1 MSDKK
6 SPHRFKVGDRVIY
19 HVASG
24 VGYDVLDGCVGTV
37 IGVDSSN
44 LPYTVEFDDEFP
56 DAMEDM
62 FFGGEKGHCWC
73 CSSERLTP
81 AGTKRKRKKGN
92 PGYAGVNC
100 GMTDVEVNKVREM
113 IEAGEPLVNIADVLG
128 VTLTTLKNKLHVLRQ
143 RDPSFPR
150 AHRGG
155 KRETC
160 ENGENAGGEDAPGD
174 GEGLEDGVGEGL
186 APPAKLN
193 DLEAVLAERVRE
205 LTEECERMKVY
216 TEDLEADVDK
226 LTLQKKELLE
236 NNAKLKETNIEL
248 TEENKY
254 LSDHRFD
261 LEEEVSNLT
270 DEKEEQRLVIES
282 LSHRLLDTDKLDEA
296 LCQARLTIA
305 EREAEISAQFSRIAE
320 LTGEVKRLT
329 DMCMKL
335 TERFVLGE
343 GRL

>member
-1 MSDKK
+1 MSEKK

-100 GMTDVEVNKVREM
+100 GMTDVEVSKVREM
-113 IEAGEPLVNIADVLG
+113 IEAGEPLVNIADTLG
-128 VTLTTLKNKLHVLRQ
+128 MPVTTLKNKLHVLRQ

-150 AHRGG
+150 AKRGG
-155 KRETC
+155 KRENVC
-160 ENGENAGGEDAPGD
+160 EDGGEDAPGD
-174 GEGLEDGVGEGL
+174 RGERTLESSCERL
-186 APPAKLN
+186 AAGGTLN
-193 DLEAVLAERVRE
+193 DLEAVLADRVRE
-205 LTEECERMKVY
+205 LTEECESMKVY
-216 TEDLEADVDK
+216 TEGLEADVDK
-226 LTLQKKELLE
+226 LMLQK
-236 NNAKLKETNIEL
+236 
-248 TEENKY
+248 TE
-254 LSDHRFD
+254 
-261 LEEEVSNLT
+261 LEERSAE
-270 DEKEEQRLVIES
+270 DRMVIES
-282 LSHRLLDTDKLDEA
+282 LSRRLLDTDKLDEA

-320 LTGEVKRLT
+320 LTAEVKRLT
-329 DMCMKL
+329 DMCMRL

-343 GRL
+343 GA